1 MRSHRIK
8 KLLVANRSEIAI
20 RVMRAAAER
29 GISTVAIYSEQD
41 RLALHRFKAD
51 ESYLIGEG
59 LGPVEAYLSIDD
71 IIRIA
76 KDCGADAIHPGY
88 GFLSERPDF
97 VEACGEAG
105 ITFIGP
111 PASVMKR
118 VGNKVAARELAEEA
132 GVPVVPATGALPDDL
147 DEVKKLADEIG
158 YPLMLK
164 ASWGGGGRGMRR
176 IMEAS
181 ELKNQVQA
189 GRSEAKA
196 AFGNGEVYLEK
207 LVERARHVEV
217 QLLGDGYGN
226 VIHLYERDCSVQRR
240 NQKVIERAPAPYL
253 DEEKRQAICE
263 SALKLAA
270 TANYQS
276 AGTAEF
282 LMDMK
287 TGEYYFIEVNPRI
300 QVEHT
305 VTEEVTG
312 VDVVKAQIAVAEGG
326 RLGDADDGL
335 PSQEQVHLNG
345 HAMQCRITTEDPEQN
360 FIPDHGRIQIYRG
373 ANGFGIRLDGGTAYS
388 GAVITRYY
396 DSLLEKVTAWAPTPD
411 ECIKRMRR
419 ALGEFRIRGV
429 QTNIVFLENLIDHP
443 KFLALDYSTRFID
456 ETPELFEFTPRRDR
470 ATRLLNFIGEVTVN
484 GNEEVKD
491 ARGLVARAV
500 VHPPRT
506 KVEEPPFGTRQKL
519 HELGPEKF
527 AQWMRDEQRLLVT
540 DTTMRDAHQSLLATR
555 VRTKDIAAIAPY
567 MARELPQL
575 FSVECWGGATFDVAM
590 RFLHEDPWSR
600 LAQVREAMP
609 NVLTQMLLRSANAV
623 GYTNYP
629 DNVVRYFI
637 DRAAE
642 AGIDLFRVFDCLN
655 VAENMVPAIE
665 EVVRTGRL
673 CEAAICYSGDLTDP
687 GERKFT
693 LAYYL
698 DLARQFEKAGAHI
711 IGIKD
716 MAGLCKPEAARML
729 VSALKEEVD
738 LPIHFHTHDTSGI
751 AGASVLAA
759 AEAGVDAAD
768 SAIDSMSGVT
778 SQPSLGSIAAALR
791 NGPRDTGL
799 DRHAITAVST
809 YWEQVRKH
817 YAPYESDIRAATSD
831 VYRHEI
837 PGGQYTNLRQQ
848 AKGMG
853 LDHRWPEVA
862 TAYAEVNQL
871 LGNIVKVTPSS
882 KVVGDLALYMM
893 SSGLTVED
901 ILDPEKDITFPE
913 SVYQLLHGDLGTPP
927 EGFPEAITKKVLKGD
942 TPISG
947 RPGAHLDPADIDA
960 EREKAAEA
968 AGREI
973 SDTDLASYLMYPKVF
988 TDFAQH
994 WNAHGDVEVLPTPVF
1009 FTGMEVG
1016 EEISVDIEK
1025 GKTLVI
1031 RCVGVSEADKEGWRR
1046 VFFELN
1052 GQPRQVRVLDAHL
1065 AAPAAERPKAESGNS
1080 AHVGAPMPGLVVQ
1093 VSVKEGDEVKS
1104 GDTLVA
1110 IEAMKMQTSVTAE
1123 RDGEIAEVLVEP
1135 GSQIDTKD
1143 LLVRFKDD

>member
-1 MRSHRIK
+1 MSARQIK

-29 GISTVAIYSEQD
+29 GIETVAVYSEQD

-59 LGPVEAYLSIDD
+59 RGPVEAYLSIDEM
-71 IIRIA
+71 IRVA
-76 KDCGADAIHPGY
+76 LECGADAIHPGY

-97 VEACGEAG
+97 VEACNAAD
-105 ITFIGP
+105 IIFVGP
-111 PASVMKR
+111 PAEVMTR
-118 VGNKVAARELAEEA
+118 LGNKVSARNLAVEA
-132 GVPVVPATGALPDDL
+132 GVPVVPASGPLPTDL
-147 DEVKKLADEIG
+147 DEVAKIAANIG

-176 IMEAS
+176 IYSAD
-181 ELKNQVQA
+181 ELKTQVQE

-196 AFGNGEVYLEK
+196 AFGNDEVYLEK

-217 QLLGDGYGN
+217 QLLGDAHGN
-226 VIHLYERDCSVQRR
+226 VIHLFERDCSVQRR
-240 NQKVIERAPAPYL
+240 NQKVVERAPAPYL
-253 DEEKRQAICE
+253 SEAQREEVCAA
-263 SALKLAA
+263 ALDLAKA
-270 TANYQS
+270 ANYQS

-282 LMDMK
+282 LMDMA
-287 TGEYYFIEVNPRI
+287 TDAFYFIEVNPRI

-312 VDVVKAQIAVAEGG
+312 VDVVKAQLAVAEGATI
-326 RLGDADDGL
+326 GDGALPAQAD
-335 PSQEQVHLNG
+335 VHLNG

-360 FIPDHGRIQIYRG
+360 FIPDHGRIQTYRG

-388 GAVITRYY
+388 GALITRYY
-396 DSLLEKVTAWAPTPD
+396 DSLLEKVTAWAPTQE
-411 ECIKRMRR
+411 ECITRMRR

-443 KFLALDYSTRFID
+443 QFRALEYSTRFID
-456 ETPELFEFTPRRDR
+456 ETPALFEFTPRRDR
-470 ATRLLNFIGEVTVN
+470 ATRLLRFVGEVTVN
-484 GNEEVKD
+484 GNPETKD
-491 ARGLVARAV
+491 AAHTVSRTF
-500 VHPPRT
+500 VHPPHCDVQSPPSGT
-506 KVEEPPFGTRQKL
+506 KQVL
-519 HELGPEKF
+519 DELGPEKF
-527 AQWMRDEQRLLVT
+527 SRWMLDQKRLLVT

-555 VRTKDIAAIAPY
+555 MRSHDIVAIAPY
-567 MARELPQL
+567 MAHRLPEL

-600 LAQVREAMP
+600 LHQLREAMP

-629 DNVVRYFI
+629 DNVVSYFI
-637 DRAAE
+637 DRAAD

-665 EVVRTGRL
+665 EVAKTGKL
-673 CEAAICYSGDLTDP
+673 CEAAICYSGDLTNPAED
-687 GERKFT
+687 KYT
-693 LAYYL
+693 LTYYL
-698 DLARQFEKAGAHI
+698 DLAKQFEAAGAHI
-711 IGIKD
+711 LGIKD
-716 MAGLCKPEAARML
+716 MAGLCKPAAVREL
-729 VSALKEEVD
+729 VSALKQETG
-738 LPIHFHTHDTSGI
+738 LPVHFHTHDTSG
-751 AGASVLAA
+751 AAAASVLAA

-768 SAIDSMSGVT
+768 AAIDSMSGVT
-778 SQPSLGSIAAALR
+778 SQPNLGSIAAALR
-791 NGPRDTGL
+791 NQERDTGL
-799 DRHAITAVST
+799 DADALIEVTT

-817 YAPYESDIRAATSD
+817 YGPYESDIRAGTSD

-848 AKGMG
+848 AKAMG

-862 TAYAEVNQL
+862 TAYAAVNKL

-901 ILDPEKDITFPE
+901 VLDQNKEIAFPE
-913 SVYQLLHGDLGTPP
+913 SVVQLLNGELGTPP
-927 EGFPEAITKKVLKGD
+927 GGFPDDITSRVLKGKAPL
-942 TPISG
+942 TG
-947 RPGAHLDPADIDA
+947 RPGAHLPPADLEA
-960 EREKAAEA
+960 ERAAAAEA
-968 AGREI
+968 VGRDI
-973 SDTDLASYLMYPKVF
+973 SDEDLASYLMYPKVF
-988 TDFAQH
+988 TDFARH
-994 WNAHGDVEVLPTPVF
+994 EIDHGAVEVLPTPVF

-1016 EEISVDIEK
+1016 EEVSVHIDK

-1031 RCVGVSEADKEGWRR
+1031 RCLGVSEADQEGYRR

-1052 GQPRQVRVLDAHL
+1052 GQPRQVKVLDTHL
-1065 AAPAAERPKAESGNS
+1065 AAPAPERPKADAAN
-1080 AHVGAPMPGLVVQ
+1080 ANHVGAPMPGLVVQ
-1093 VSVKEGDEVKS
+1093 ISVKSGDSVKA

-1123 RDGEIAEVLVEP
+1123 RDGVIADILVEP
-1135 GSQIDTKD
+1135 GITIDAKD
-1143 LLVRFKDD
+1143 LIMTFVDV

>member
-1 MRSHRIK
+1 MAQRQIK

-29 GISTVAIYSEQD
+29 DIETVAVYSEQD

-59 LGPVEAYLSIDD
+59 RGPVEAYLSIDEM
-71 IIRIA
+71 IRVA
-76 KDCGADAIHPGY
+76 KDAGADAVHPGY

-97 VEACGEAG
+97 VEACAAAG
-105 ITFIGP
+105 LTFVGP
-111 PASVMKR
+111 PAEVMKR
-118 VGNKVAARELAEEA
+118 LGNKVSARALAEEA
-132 GVPVVPATGALPDDL
+132 DVPVVPASGALPEDL
-147 DEVKKLADEIG
+147 DEVAAIADEIG

-176 IMEAS
+176 IYSAD
-181 ELKNQVQA
+181 ELKTQVQA

-196 AFGNGEVYLEK
+196 AFGNDEVYLEK

-217 QLLGDGYGN
+217 QLLGDSHGN

-240 NQKVIERAPAPYL
+240 NQKVVERAPAPYL
-253 DEEKRQAICE
+253 DEAQRADVCE
-263 SALKLAA
+263 AALKLAKA
-270 TANYQS
+270 ANYQN

-282 LMDMK
+282 LMDMA
-287 TGEYYFIEVNPRI
+287 TGAFYFIEVNPRI

-312 VDVVKAQIAVAEGG
+312 VDVVKAQLAVAEGA
-326 RLGDADDGL
+326 RIGDGYIPA
-335 PSQEQVHLNG
+335 QEEVQLHG

-388 GAVITRYY
+388 GALINRYY
-396 DSLLEKVTAWAPTPD
+396 DSMLEKVTAWAATQD

-429 QTNIVFLENLIDHP
+429 QTNIAFLENLIDHP
-443 KFLALDYSTRFID
+443 EFLALNYSTRFID
-456 ETPELFEFTPRRDR
+456 ETPELFDFKPRKDR
-470 ATRLLNFIGEVTVN
+470 ATRLLKFIGEVTVN
-484 GNEEVKD
+484 GNPETKD
-491 ARGLVARAV
+491 AADTVSRAM
-500 VHPPRT
+500 VHVPYPNADTPPDGT
-506 KVEEPPFGTRQKL
+506 KQLLDK
-519 HELGPEKF
+519 LGPEKF
-527 AQWMRDEQRLLVT
+527 SQWMREQTRLLVT

-555 VRTKDIAAIAPY
+555 MRTNDIVAIAPY
-567 MARELPQL
+567 MARELPEL
-575 FSVECWGGATFDVAM
+575 LSIECWGGATFDVAM

-600 LAQVREAMP
+600 LHQLREAMP

-629 DNVVRYFI
+629 DNVVTYFI

-665 EVVRTGRL
+665 EVARTGKL
-673 CEAAICYSGDLTDP
+673 CEAAICYSGDLTNPTED
-687 GERKFT
+687 KYT

-698 DLARQFEKAGAHI
+698 DLARQFEAGGAHI

-716 MAGLCKPEAARML
+716 MAGLCKPAAAREL
-729 VSALKEEVD
+729 VTALRNETD
-738 LPIHFHTHDTSGI
+738 LPIHFHTHDTSG
-751 AGASVLAA
+751 AAAASVLAA
-759 AEAGVDAAD
+759 AEAGVDAVDA
-768 SAIDSMSGVT
+768 AIDSMSGVT
-778 SQPSLGSIAAALR
+778 SQPNLGSIAAALR
-791 NGPRDTGL
+791 HQERDTGL
-799 DRHAITAVST
+799 DADALIAVTT

-817 YAPYESDIRAATSD
+817 YGPYESDIRAGTSD

-848 AKGMG
+848 AKAMG

-862 TAYAEVNQL
+862 GAYAAVNKL

-901 ILDPEKDITFPE
+901 VLDPDKDIAFPE
-913 SVYQLLHGDLGTPP
+913 SVIQLLNGELGTPP
-927 EGFPEAITKKVLKGD
+927 GGFPDDITNRVLKGK
-942 TPISG
+942 TPLTG
-947 RPGAHLDPADIDA
+947 RPGAHLPAADLEA
-960 EREKAAEA
+960 ERAAAAEA
-968 AGREI
+968 VGREI
-973 SDTDLASYLMYPKVF
+973 TDEDLASYLMYPRVF
-988 TDFAQH
+988 TDFAIHQVE
-994 WNAHGDVEVLPTPVF
+994 HGDVEVLPTPVF

-1016 EEISVDIEK
+1016 EEISVHIDK

-1031 RCVGVSEADKEGWRR
+1031 RCLGVSDADQEGYRR

-1052 GQPRQVRVLDAHL
+1052 GQPRQVKVLDTHL
-1065 AAPAAERPKAESGNS
+1065 AAPAAERPKADAANPN
-1080 AHVGAPMPGLVVQ
+1080 HVGAPMPGLVVQ
-1093 VSVKEGDEVKS
+1093 ISVKPGDSVKA

-1110 IEAMKMQTSVTAE
+1110 LEAMKMQTTVTAE
-1123 RDGEIAEVLVEP
+1123 RDGVIADLMVEP
-1135 GSQIDTKD
+1135 GITIDAKD
-1143 LLVRFKDD
+1143 LIMTFEDV